1 MKAIERIMLEFAVVS
16 ALALALVITANVIGR
31 QFFGWGV
38 PDIVIIVR
46 ELMIPTIVFPLAAAT
61 ANRAHIAVTFISD
74 RMSPGA
80 RGRLIILGWFVALL
94 AMLPLI
100 YASWR
105 NLSGS
110 WSSGEFYDGL
120 LGIPRWPM
128 KLVFLLGLI
137 TMAIRLVL
145 VAHEDIAELRRS
157 GVTLLPAGAA
167 GCGVQSRDTRVP
179 STLPAAHSMWGQ
191 SARGAECTKSTPRV
205 IAPAMSPS

>member
-16 ALALALVITANVIGR
+16 TLALALAITANVLGR
-31 QFFGWGV
+31 QLLGLSV

-46 ELMIPTIVFPLAAAT
+46 ELMIPTIIFPLAAAT
-61 ANRAHIAVTFISD
+61 ANRAHIAVTFVTD
-74 RMSPGA
+74 RMSPRM
-80 RGRLIILGWFVALL
+80 RGNLIVFGWFVALL

-128 KLVFLLGLI
+128 KLVFLLGLVL
-137 TMAIRLVL
+137 MGIRLVL
-145 VAHEDIAELRRS
+145 VAIEDMAQLRRTGTVATTS
-157 GVTLLPAGAA
+157 
-167 GCGVQSRDTRVP
+167 
-179 STLPAAHSMWGQ
+179 H
-191 SARGAECTKSTPRV
+191 AEEESV
-205 IAPAMSPS
+205 

>member
-16 ALALALVITANVIGR
+16 TLALALAITANVIGR
-31 QFFGWGV
+31 QFFGWSV

-61 ANRAHIAVTFISD
+61 ASRAHIVVTFVTD
-74 RMSPGA
+74 RMSPRA
-80 RGRLIILGWFVALL
+80 RGRLIVFGWFVALL

-128 KLVFLLGLI
+128 KLVFLLGLVMM
-137 TMAIRLVL
+137 TIRLVL
-145 VAHEDIAELRRS
+145 VALEDLAELQRT
-157 GVTLLPAGAA
+157 GTVTT
-167 GCGVQSRDTRVP
+167 QSHTEEESV
-179 STLPAAHSMWGQ
+179 
-191 SARGAECTKSTPRV
+191 
-205 IAPAMSPS
+205 

>member
-16 ALALALVITANVIGR
+16 ALALALVITANVVGR
-31 QFFGWGV
+31 QLFGWAV

-61 ANRAHIAVTFISD
+61 AGRAHIAVTFVTD
-74 RMSPGA
+74 RMSPRA
-80 RGRLIILGWFVALL
+80 RGLLIIMGWFVALL

-120 LGIPRWPM
+120 LSLPRWPM
-128 KLVFLLGLI
+128 KLAFLLGLI
-137 TMAIRLVL
+137 VMTIRLVL
-145 VAHEDIAELRRS
+145 VAGHDISELRRTGTVLDGDHGTEES
-157 GVTLLPAGAA
+157 V
-167 GCGVQSRDTRVP
+167 
-179 STLPAAHSMWGQ
+179 
-191 SARGAECTKSTPRV
+191 
-205 IAPAMSPS
+205 

>member
-61 ANRAHIAVTFISD
+61 ANRAHIAVTFVSD

-105 NLSGS
+105 NFSGS
-110 WSSGEFYDGL
+110 WISGEFYDGL

-128 KLVFLLGLI
+128 KLAFLLGLVV
-137 TMAIRLVL
+137 MVIRLVL
-145 VAHEDIAELRRS
+145 VALSDIAELRRT
-157 GVTLLPAGAA
+157 GTV
-167 GCGVQSRDTRVP
+167 
-179 STLPAAHSMWGQ
+179 
-191 SARGAECTKSTPRV
+191 AEGSHTTEESV
-205 IAPAMSPS
+205 